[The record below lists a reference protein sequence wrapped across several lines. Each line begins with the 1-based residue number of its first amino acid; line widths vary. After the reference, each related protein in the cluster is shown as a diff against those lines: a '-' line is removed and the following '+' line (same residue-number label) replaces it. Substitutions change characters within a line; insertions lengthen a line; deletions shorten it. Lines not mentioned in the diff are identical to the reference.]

1 MTHLL
6 SAFNVS
12 HMMYDV
18 SHFITSFTLPL
29 TGVVQTVAGTGSS
42 GFSGD
47 GGSATSAQIGMEFRV
62 NVDASGNIYIA
73 DTDNRR
79 IRMVTKST
87 GKITTVAGDGS
98 YGYSGDDGPA
108 TSAAMIS
115 PNVVAV
121 DSSGNIFIS
130 DTGNYV
136 IRMVT
141 KSTGVITTVAG
152 TGESGYSGDGG
163 LATSAKLSTVEGIA
177 VDASGNIYI
186 SDTDNDRV
194 RMVTMSTGIIT
205 TVAGGGYYGFDVNGQ
220 LATSATVGN
229 PRGLAIDASGNLYI
243 ATRYQEAIR
252 MVTKSTGTIST
263 VAGSGTSGFSGDGGL
278 ATSAK
283 LKYVDGVAVDASGNI
298 YIADGGNSRIR
309 KVTKSTGIVT
319 TLAGDGASGYKGD
332 GGPGSLARLNSPD
345 GVAVDVLGNV
355 YIADTRNYRVRSV
368 SMSDGASPVSSP
380 VASPSVPSP
389 VASPVVTRSPTPSPS
404 PAPTVFLGK
413 LV

>member
-1 MTHLL
+1 MEKLTSDTCVTHLL

-47 GGSATSAQIGMEFRV
+47 GGSATSAEIGFEFRV
-62 NVDASGNIYIA
+62 AVDASGNIYIA

-98 YGYSGDDGPA
+98 YGYSGDDGLA

-163 LATSAKLSTVEGIA
+163 LATSAELSTVEGIA

-220 LATSATVGN
+220 LATSATLGS
-229 PRGLAIDASGNLYI
+229 PQGLAIDASGNLYI
-243 ATRYQEAIR
+243 ATRSKEAIR

-309 KVTKSTGIVT
+309 KVTKSTGIIT
-319 TLAGDGASGYKGD
+319 TLAGDGASGYTGD

-345 GVAVDVLGNV
+345 GVAVDASGNV
-355 YIADTRNYRVRSV
+355 YIADTRNYRIRIISMTEPAALAPSSTSIRS
-368 SMSDGASPVSSP
+368 SSSAGKPV
-380 VASPSVPSP
+380 
-389 VASPVVTRSPTPSPS
+389 
-404 PAPTVFLGK
+404 
-413 LV
+413 

>member
-1 MTHLL
+1 MEKLTSDTCVTHLL

-186 SDTDNDRV
+186 SDTDNDRF

-345 GVAVDVLGNV
+345 GVAVDASGNV
-355 YIADTRNYRVRSV
+355 YIADTRNYRIRII
-368 SMSDGASPVSSP
+368 SMSEPAALAPSSTSIRSSSSAGKPV
-380 VASPSVPSP
+380 
-389 VASPVVTRSPTPSPS
+389 
-404 PAPTVFLGK
+404 
-413 LV
+413 